1 MSTATATVE
10 SIDSKP
16 TPVAD
21 AVLKPSTNKVAK
33 FSFLPFLK
41 KEYHFGL
48 DPNREVCRL
57 FLAGHCPNGNACP
70 DRHTI
75 GTAGLNKYVTISSSR
90 HNKLLM
96 LMRELYSLVCKH
108 WLRGLCKK
116 GDACDFLHEYNLRRM
131 PECSFLVRY
140 GYCQN
145 GDDCL
150 YFHPDPENRIPPCP
164 NYENGFCP
172 LGPTCSK
179 KHVRKTICKFYFAG
193 FCPDGKEC
201 TFGAHPKW
209 QTELPEPTPKVETEK
224 KRYNE
229 RDVTDDDMGVKGRRK
244 FQHPDGRDRDGGQG
258 QGRRRWGKGN
268 NYQDREK

>member
-1 MSTATATVE
+1 MATATVTVTA
-10 SIDSKP
+10 DSPAEGKKS

-21 AVLKPSTNKVAK
+21 AVLTPYSMNKAAK

-41 KEYHFGL
+41 KEYRFGL

-70 DRHTI
+70 DRHTV
-75 GTAGLNKYVTISSSR
+75 GTAGLN
-90 HNKLLM
+90 N
-96 LMRELYSLVCKH
+96 LVCKH

-131 PECSFLVRY
+131 PECSFLIRY

-150 YFHPDPENRIPPCP
+150 YFHPDPENRVSSCP

-193 FCPDGKEC
+193 FCPDGREC
-201 TFGAHPKW
+201 TWGAHPKW
-209 QTELPEPTPKVETEK
+209 TKDVPEPVPKVEGEK

-244 FQHPDGRDRDGGQG
+244 FQHPDGRGDREGGGGQQG
-258 QGRRRWGKGN
+258 GRRRWGKGN
-268 NYQDREK
+268 YQDREKGN

>member
-1 MSTATATVE
+1 MMATSTTATTTMTTKPSDEIE
-10 SIDSKP
+10 SRP

-21 AVLKPSTNKVAK
+21 AVLKPYSMNKAAK

-41 KEYHFGL
+41 KEYRFGL
-48 DPNREVCRL
+48 DPNRDVCRL

-70 DRHTI
+70 DRHTV
-75 GTAGLNKYVTISSSR
+75 GTAGLN
-90 HNKLLM
+90 N
-96 LMRELYSLVCKH
+96 LVCKH

-131 PECSFLVRY
+131 PECSFLIRY

-150 YFHPDPENRIPPCP
+150 YFHPDPENRTSLCP
-164 NYENGFCP
+164 HYENGFCP
-172 LGPTCSK
+172 LGPTCAK
-179 KHVRKTICKFYFAG
+179 KHVRKNICKFYFAG
-193 FCPDGKEC
+193 FCPDGREC
-201 TFGAHPKW
+201 REGAHPKW
-209 QTELPEPTPKVETEK
+209 NTDLGELTVKVEGER

-244 FQHPDGRDRDGGQG
+244 FQHPDGRDRDGGGGGGGQGGGQGG

-268 NYQDREK
+268 YQDREKQN